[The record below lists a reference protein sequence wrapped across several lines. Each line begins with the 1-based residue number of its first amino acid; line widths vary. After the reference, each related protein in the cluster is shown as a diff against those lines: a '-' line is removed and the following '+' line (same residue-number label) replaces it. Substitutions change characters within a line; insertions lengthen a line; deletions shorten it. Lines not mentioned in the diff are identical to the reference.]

1 MCDLQLK
8 QQVFEYEMDNQT
20 VEEGNNPV
28 IKGP

>member
-1 MCDLQLK
+1 MCNLQLK
-8 QQVFEYEMDNQT
+8 QEVFVYQMDNQT